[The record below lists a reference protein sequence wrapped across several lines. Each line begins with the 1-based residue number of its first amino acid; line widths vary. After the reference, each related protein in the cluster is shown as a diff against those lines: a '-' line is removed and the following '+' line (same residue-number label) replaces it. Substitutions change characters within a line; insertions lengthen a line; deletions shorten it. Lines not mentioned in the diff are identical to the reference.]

1 MRHCSP
7 GQICRRPIR
16 NTFPT
21 SDKFPD
27 VSALH
32 QDPAPCPLHTL
43 FKSNGATTRACR
55 WRAPKVGFR
64 TPESANV
71 AVYAYAT
78 DSSGFDAPKGAPDS
92 KGATAADGT
101 RAGTRTG
108 SSART
113 APGEASAAA
122 SDSNE
127 ASGAGTGSSART
139 APGEASSAASDSNET
154 SAAGSTGSGTG
165 VGTHARAAPGTG
177 AAAADGTE
185 KLGGCHCGGG
195 YGGGIGTRAGRAAV
209 ADGFKEGG
217 DVGQQQLDAPC
228 GTDSGGGDSRDRRDV
243 GGRCGANDGECSD
256 GFGF

>member
-55 WRAPKVGFR
+55 WRAPKAGFR

-101 RAGTRTG
+101 RAGTR
-108 SSART
+108 
-113 APGEASAAA
+113 
-122 SDSNE
+122 
-127 ASGAGTGSSART
+127 TGSSART

-209 ADGFKEGG
+209 ADGLDEDGG
-217 DVGQQQLDAPC
+217 VGQ
-228 GTDSGGGDSRDRRDV
+228 
-243 GGRCGANDGECSD
+243 
-256 GFGF
+256 

>member
-113 APGEASAAA
+113 APGEAS
-122 SDSNE
+122 
-127 ASGAGTGSSART
+127 
-139 APGEASSAASDSNET
+139 SAASDSNET

-195 YGGGIGTRAGRAAV
+195 YGGGIGTRAGHAAV
-209 ADGFKEGG
+209 ADGFNEDGG
-217 DVGQQQLDAPC
+217 VGQQQLDAPC
-228 GTDSGGGDSRDRRDV
+228 GTDSGGGDSRNRRDV